1 MRININITEFVKDLY
16 TANGCANV
24 IMATLSLLTLQL
36 LLYLPEI
43 KDFRM
48 GLIGKGY
55 REISCSPN
63 KNTILL

>member
-1 MRININITEFVKDLY
+1 MRIKIDIREYVKDLY
-16 TANGCANV
+16 TANGCVNV
-24 IMATLSLLTLQL
+24 IMATLPLLTLQL

-43 KDFRM
+43 KDFRI

-55 REISCSPN
+55 REISSCPN